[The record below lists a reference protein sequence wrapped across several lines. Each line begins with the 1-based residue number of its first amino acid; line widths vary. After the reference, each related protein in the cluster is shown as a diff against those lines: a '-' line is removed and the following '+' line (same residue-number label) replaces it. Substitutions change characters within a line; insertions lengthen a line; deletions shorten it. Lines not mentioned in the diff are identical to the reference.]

1 MEENL
6 LNAFF
11 ERRRAIAEMADVATS
26 EARKKLAER
35 VLAVVS
41 GFPKPVLVRFLSLS
55 AKQREQHLDVL
66 QELNSQDGKVR
77 MSRWLAKIVPV
88 EVLFLTVVQ

>member
-1 MEENL
+1 MEEGLRNT
-6 LNAFF
+6 FS
-11 ERRRAIAEMADVATS
+11 ERRRVIAEMADVATS

-41 GFPKPVLVRFLSLS
+41 GFPKPVLDRFLSLS
-55 AKQREQHLDVL
+55 AEQREQHLKVL
-66 QELNSQDGKVR
+66 QEINSQHEQVR

-88 EVLFLTVVQ
+88 EVLLTVVQ